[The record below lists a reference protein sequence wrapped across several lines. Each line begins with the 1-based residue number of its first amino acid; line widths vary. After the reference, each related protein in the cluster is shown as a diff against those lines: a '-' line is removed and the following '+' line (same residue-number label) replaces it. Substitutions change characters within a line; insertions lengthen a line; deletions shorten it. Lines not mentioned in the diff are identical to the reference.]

1 MGAFYYLSQGESYW
15 SYHSQDIDQIHV
27 LTAPY
32 QGHAHDADKAALQPA
47 IRGCVAE
54 PNFDINIYEVKAIL
68 FAFQTYAPR
77 WRRERVYVYTNS
89 KTAAAG
95 LRKSTLHSPANRHL
109 HTLLLLA
116 AELDILIA
124 TRCVPG
130 ENNELA
136 DALSRFDSE
145 AIANICPHWQ
155 NSLHSMLLSHHD

>member
-1 MGAFYYLSQGESYW
+1 MGAFYYPSQGESHW
-15 SYHSQDIDQIHV
+15 SYHSQDIDQIHAF
-27 LTAPY
+27 TAAY
-32 QGHAHDADKAALQPA
+32 QGHADEADKATLQPGS
-47 IRGCVAE
+47 RGCVAE

-68 FAFQTYAPR
+68 LAFQTYAPR
-77 WRRERVYVYTNS
+77 WRRKRVYVYTDS

-109 HTLLLLA
+109 RTLLLLA

-124 TRCVPG
+124 PRWVPG

-155 NSLHSMLLSHHD
+155 NSLHSMLLPHHG